1 MVSQSLDGL
10 SDEKTCFQRLEP
22 GYTNVKTIN
31 DVSKLSGA
39 RKLVEFLQSVIPIR
53 SQHAKKLIS
62 HDCSSN
68 VYNYKYTSS
77 VEVVPICKV
86 LTKSNISLWQFWV
99 DCMTKMLIFSN
110 DIIRLLLWTLF
121 PLLSPTQ
128 GWRILEFS

>member
-1 MVSQSLDGL
+1 MVFPIRKLAFNDWNPVTL
-10 SDEKTCFQRLEP
+10 
-22 GYTNVKTIN
+22 TNAKTIN
-31 DVSKLSGA
+31 DVSLLSGA

-86 LTKSNISLWQFWV
+86 LSQISLYCNFGSIV
-99 DCMTKMLIFSN
+99 
-110 DIIRLLLWTLF
+110 
-121 PLLSPTQ
+121 
-128 GWRILEFS
+128 

>member
-10 SDEKTCFQRLEP
+10 SDKKTCFQRLEP
-22 GYTNVKTIN
+22 GYTNAKTIN
-31 DVSKLSGA
+31 DVSLLLSGA

-86 LTKSNISLWQFWV
+86 LTKSNISLLQFWV
-99 DCMTKMLIFSN
+99 DCMTKMLI
-110 DIIRLLLWTLF
+110 LAKT
-121 PLLSPTQ
+121 
-128 GWRILEFS
+128 

>member
-1 MVSQSLDGL
+1 MVSQSLDCL

-86 LTKSNISLWQFWV
+86 LTKSNISLLQFWV
-99 DCMTKMLIFSN
+99 DCMTKMLI
-110 DIIRLLLWTLF
+110 LVKT
-121 PLLSPTQ
+121 
-128 GWRILEFS
+128 